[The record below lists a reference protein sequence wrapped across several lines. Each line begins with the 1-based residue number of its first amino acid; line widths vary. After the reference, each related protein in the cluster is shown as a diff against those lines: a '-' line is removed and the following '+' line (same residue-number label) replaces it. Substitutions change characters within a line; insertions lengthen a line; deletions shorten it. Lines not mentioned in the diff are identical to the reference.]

1 MSWKAKYDSRGEAG
15 TMLLK
20 NGFVVEVA
28 RTIAELRARLP
39 EIDQFNLLILVV
51 TLSDSTGFRFF
62 YRCALRVVAH

>member
-1 MSWKAKYDSRGEAG
+1 
-15 TMLLK
+15 MLLK

-28 RTIAELRARLP
+28 STIAELRARLP